1 MYYVL
6 IRESCKAWVGGQ
18 IFAKL
23 TPKLEKSQIT
33 RIKIS
38 WRKEFI
44 VLKIIIQHLWPRHIF
59 CLWYEDIIRTKLFA
73 FIGEAEVETSLLICC
88 CKLLHLKMCIVNTIQ
103 DTDIEKKLLNFLKEK
118 LLNFL
123 KENL

>member
-73 FIGEAEVETSLLICC
+73 FIGEAEVETTTTPRYNNKKQLSAFIG
-88 CKLLHLKMCIVNTIQ
+88 KAVV
-103 DTDIEKKLLNFLKEK
+103 DIPH
-118 LLNFL
+118 
-123 KENL
+123 